1 MADSE
6 FCTKMCVQCTS
17 GDRTTAILPSNGNV
31 LIFLCSSKYLDSA
44 GAISDGNG
52 QLSLSPG
59 DDFDI
64 LVASAADYF

>member
-1 MADSE
+1 
-6 FCTKMCVQCTS
+6 
-17 GDRTTAILPSNGNV
+17 
-31 LIFLCSSKYLDSA
+31 LDSA

-64 LVASAADYF
+64 LVASVDDYF